1 VPAAAFGRYE
11 VRGEIGDGSMGRV
24 YRGFDPRFGRP
35 VAIKTIKSEYLTR
48 DTRDEY
54 LRRFRREAP
63 AAGRLS
69 HPNIVSVYDVG
80 EDYLVMELVEG
91 ATLNA
96 LLKERRLALGEALD
110 LLSPLADALDCAHR
124 AGVVHRDLKPV
135 NIMVQP
141 DGRPKL
147 MDFGI
152 AHLDTSLI
160 TVPGHLFGSPA
171 YMAPEVL
178 RGEEA
183 TFRADLFSFA
193 TVAYEVLTNHK
204 PFDGDS
210 VSATMYKVA
219 HEPVLSPRQW
229 RPDLPEAYDAVFGRA
244 LAKAPERRFLSA
256 REFVGALRGEG
267 AVDPD
272 SVPAAKK
279 RPGPANSETL
289 PLRAGRFRARRR
301 AWLVGGA
308 ALLVGGAVVARVQML
323 GNDPASTTLRI
334 ETTPPG
340 ATVWLDGLVVG
351 QSPLEL
357 KNLRAGPRHLRILE
371 DGYAPA
377 EVSLELGEG
386 TTDLPLRFAMS
397 PTTARLTVRSEPDGA
412 TVSVDGGAIG
422 TTPLE
427 QALLGPGRHE
437 VRVERPGFR
446 AQTRRIQAGA
456 GQPLLVALRLE
467 PLVDPGHAQPAV
479 KPRAAL
485 SASPVP
491 SATPLVEG
499 ALVELD
505 GTVTPPNRIEGRPA
519 DYPKK
524 ARKLKLK
531 GSVLVETIITE
542 KGEPTEI
549 RVLESAGTLL
559 DEAVVE
565 AVRGWRFEPAR
576 KGGVKVKVRWRYQQ
590 VFER

>member
-1 VPAAAFGRYE
+1 VTAAAFGRYQ

-91 ATLNA
+91 VTLSA
-96 LLKERRLALGEALD
+96 LLKERRLAVGEALE

-160 TVPGHLFGSPA
+160 TVPGHFFCSPS

-244 LAKAPERRFLSA
+244 LAKAPERRFPCA
-256 REFVGALRGEG
+256 RDFVAALRGEG

-272 SVPAAKK
+272 SVPAAEK
-279 RPGPANSETL
+279 RPGPANTETL

-301 AWLVGGA
+301 AWFVGGA

-323 GNDPASTTLRI
+323 GNDPAAASTTLRI

-397 PTTARLTVRSEPDGA
+397 PTAARLTVRSEPDGA
-412 TVSVDGGAIG
+412 TVRVDGRTIG
-422 TTPLE
+422 TTPLD
-427 QALLGPGRHE
+427 QALLGTGRHE
-437 VRVERPGFR
+437 VRVERQGFR
-446 AQTRRIQAGA
+446 AQTRRIEAGA

-467 PLVDPGHAQPAV
+467 PLVEPGPAEPAV
-479 KPRAAL
+479 KPR
-485 SASPVP
+485 
-491 SATPLVEG
+491 PLVEG
-499 ALVELD
+499 ALVAMD

-559 DEAVVE
+559 DEAVVG
-565 AVRGWRFEPAR
+565 AVRRWRFEPAR

-590 VFER
+590 TFER